1 MTPWSVVKDD
11 NRENRP
17 KLRYFRYAV
26 ISFTALLVLSLG
38 FALIPAEPPPPADP
52 PFSQQA
58 RKAALHDAL
67 ELRAAAERLSAA
79 AAAGGAP
86 DAAGKTGA
94 VDTTVTLLTLQARA
108 LLSPS
113 ESSPALEAAAPASPS
128 GLPQPAT
135 ASPATASPAASS
147 PAAPATPPPASLAGL
162 ASALSASGVQRLADA
177 AKADGGM
184 ARLLAGAGTAQLLAA
199 EDVAAAGGIAKE
211 TLPHGAA
218 GRTGSAPSAD
228 PSAAAA
234 APAASPT
241 PTPASTPTGSACPS
255 LLEAPAGLPS
265 AEVPESAGAPA
276 SAGQETTG
284 QGPTRQGTTGA
295 GTAGQGTT
303 GEGRGADVGT
313 ALSAAVAAEQQSV
326 YAYQAALPRLTAKD
340 AGTAGAFLAEHED
353 LAEEAAAQSRAA
365 CGAAQPQQPGYVLAP
380 DFLAAPAA
388 GLARLELA
396 SLAAFGDV
404 IALADGGV
412 RDWAISALQAAA
424 RRAAHWGGD
433 PGPVPG
439 ILLDQDQLPDLPA
452 SPPPTPGVP

>member
-1 MTPWSVVKDD
+1 MKDD

-52 PFSQQA
+52 PFSEQA
-58 RKAALHDAL
+58 RRAALHDAL
-67 ELRAAAERLSAA
+67 ELRAAAERLGAA
-79 AAAGGAP
+79 AAVGAAP
-86 DAAGKTGA
+86 DAAGKTAA
-94 VDTTVTLLTLQARA
+94 VDSTVTLLTLQARA

-113 ESSPALEAAAPASPS
+113 ESSPAQEAPAPASPS
-128 GLPQPAT
+128 GLPQPST
-135 ASPATASPAASS
+135 ASPAPAPPAASSPATASPVA
-147 PAAPATPPPASLAGL
+147 PAAAPPPSLAKL

-199 EDVAAAGGIAKE
+199 EDVAAAGGIAVE

-218 GRTGSAPSAD
+218 GTPGNAPTTD
-228 PSAAAA
+228 PSTTAA

-241 PTPASTPTGSACPS
+241 SPPTSSACPS
-255 LLEAPAGLPS
+255 LLEAPAGPPT
-265 AEVPESAGAPA
+265 AQVPAPA
-276 SAGQETTG
+276 GVPAS
-284 QGPTRQGTTGA
+284 
-295 GTAGQGTT
+295 AGQGTT
-303 GEGRGADVGT
+303 GQGTTAQGTPGTGMGAAVAT

-326 YAYQAALPRLTAKD
+326 YAYQAALPRLTAND
-340 AGTAGAFLAEHED
+340 AGPAGAFLAEHED
-353 LAEEAAAQSRAA
+353 LAEEAAAQSLAA
-365 CGAAQPQQPGYVLAP
+365 CDAAQAQQPGYVLAP
-380 DFLAAPAA
+380 DFLAVPSA

-396 SLAAFGDV
+396 SLPAFGDV
-404 IALADGGV
+404 IALAGGGT
-412 RDWAISALQAAA
+412 RAWAIAALQSAA

-439 ILLDQDQLPDLPA
+439 ILLEQDQLPDLPA
-452 SPPPTPGVP
+452 SPTPAPAAP